1 MSMSSPPSPP
11 FLPSILPPPNPPTS
25 PRPKGSVL
33 LHCQVT
39 PAALG
44 AWAALPPAPCSLPTS
59 AALTN
64 KT

>member
-1 MSMSSPPSPP
+1 MSMSSSPSPP
-11 FLPSILPPPNPPTS
+11 FLPSILPPPTLPL
-25 PRPKGSVL
+25 VL
-33 LHCQVT
+33 DLRALGYYCQVT